1 MKRINKTKNNLTKTW
16 ELLDSACGSLENA
29 MQMISAMVDMPEDV
43 EQAMSQI
50 DFSAITSL
58 KEQIEI
64 LMEKSE
70 NN

>member
-1 MKRINKTKNNLTKTW
+1 MRINKTQNNLTKTW
-16 ELLDSACGSLENA
+16 ELLDDACGSLENA
-29 MQMISAMVDMPEDV
+29 IQMISAMVDMPEDA
-43 EQAMSQI
+43 ERAMNQI